1 MLYKHFWAFIV
12 LQRFS
17 LDLDIC
23 SKSLPVSMTMTSLD
37 SQWTLSCLLL
47 LFLATVTTT
56 IDVRN
61 MTIDEYVNYI
71 NPPAV
76 CKFQVSNL
84 NLITSLKY

>member
-1 MLYKHFWAFIV
+1 
-12 LQRFS
+12 
-17 LDLDIC
+17 
-23 SKSLPVSMTMTSLD
+23 MTMTSLD

-47 LFLATVTTT
+47 LFLANVASAV
-56 IDVRN
+56 DVRN

-76 CKFQVSNL
+76 YKFQVSNS